1 MAATHLILQLSQNK
15 QNENTA
21 TWEEIETL
29 TLIVSYF
36 KLQMKE
42 RGNFQNNMLI
52 ISETQR
58 R

>member
-36 KLQMKE
+36 KLQMQE